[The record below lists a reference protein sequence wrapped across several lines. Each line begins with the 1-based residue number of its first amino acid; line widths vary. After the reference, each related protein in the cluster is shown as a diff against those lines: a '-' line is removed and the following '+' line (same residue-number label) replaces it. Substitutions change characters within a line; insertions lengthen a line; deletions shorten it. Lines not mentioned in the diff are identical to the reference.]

1 MQTWIHS
8 FVKGKKLGV
17 LGAGNLSRSILE
29 GFFKS
34 GNVDLKD
41 VFVTNRNPEK
51 LQKLQLEFPGLQIVS
66 SGEEL
71 LDKCEIIIL
80 GVKPQDLVDAIEP
93 IRGSFSKEHIVISL
107 AAGVGLDALKQLIT
121 GTEQLIRWMPNTP
134 IKMQE
139 GVIGFSVHKESEILT
154 QLSEKLLSPLGLV
167 VEVDEGDEM
176 DALTI
181 ACASGPAFV
190 FEFIQIWQSWLEASG
205 FPAGMSK
212 AMALQTFVGSV
223 LLANENKS
231 LGLAD
236 LQNQVMSKK
245 GTTFAGMSHLRSLEV
260 ENLISSSLNKAMN
273 RARELEDEFEKS
285 LRKK

>member
-1 MQTWIHS
+1 MQSWIHS
-8 FVKGKKLGV
+8 FIKGKKLGV

-29 GFFKS
+29 GFFKA
-34 GNVDLKD
+34 GVIDLKD

-51 LQKLQLEFPGLQIVS
+51 LQKLQLEFPGLQIVNS
-66 SGEEL
+66 SEEL
-71 LDKCEIIIL
+71 IETCGIIIL
-80 GVKPQDLVDAIEP
+80 GVKPQDLVTATQSV
-93 IRGSFSKEHIVISL
+93 RGLFTKEHIVISL
-107 AAGVGLDALKQLIT
+107 AAGVELASLKDLIP
-121 GTEQLIRWMPNTP
+121 GTEQFIRWMPNTP

-139 GVIGFSVHKESEILT
+139 GVIGFSLLKESEILS

-176 DALTI
+176 NALTI

-190 FEFIQIWQSWLEASG
+190 FEFIQVWQSWLESAG
-205 FPAGMSK
+205 FPAGISK

-223 LLANENKS
+223 LLANDNKS

-245 GTTFAGMSHLRSLEV
+245 GTTHAGLSHLRSLEF
-260 ENLISSSLNKAMN
+260 EDLINASLNKAMN
-273 RARELEDEFEKS
+273 RAREIETEFDKEF
-285 LRKK
+285 RKK